1 MKTDI
6 VTLIKSM
13 RKVLRPD
20 FKKLEALVGEDHSHT
35 LESVEER
42 SSQMISEAGYTE
54 SEFYALSSEYYM
66 DFSSENPDEWV
77 IRHDPENAQIISGN

>member
-6 VTLIKSM
+6 VTLIKDM
-13 RKVLRPD
+13 RKNLRPS
-20 FKKLEALVGEDHSHT
+20 FKKLETLTGKEHSDT
-35 LESVEER
+35 LESVEVT
-42 SSQMISEAGYTE
+42 SSKMITDGGYTE
-54 SEFYALSSEYYM
+54 SEFYSLSSEYYM

>member
-6 VTLIKSM
+6 VTLIKDM
-13 RKVLRPD
+13 RKNLRPS
-20 FKKLEALVGEDHSHT
+20 FKKLETLTGQEHSDT
-35 LESVEER
+35 LESVEVT
-42 SSQMISEAGYTE
+42 SSKMITDGGYTE
-54 SEFYALSSEYYM
+54 SEFYSLSSEYYM